1 MSMLSLFPGKY
12 DTKFLLNMSSAS
24 KIELIVEKVAA
35 LSERCLETP
44 LPEDWYRNILD
55 PELEFNSNFEEIQS
69 IGEEEFAQPLP
80 FLPFTALLITGTA
93 GAGKTSS
100 IQTLAANI
108 DCLIT
113 ATTSIAAQNLSGILN
128 RTKSAQVKTIF
139 KTFGFNSSHVSMNER
154 CSSSLNESKDIETQ
168 QKQDLSVYWNVIAD
182 IADRA
187 LTFASGKSKD
197 IPDLCE
203 SSIIIIDEAGLILR
217 HMLHT
222 VVFFYWFYNG
232 LYQTQLYKKGIIPC
246 IICVG
251 SPTQS
256 GALVSSFNPLTQNK
270 DVKKGFDVLSALI
283 CDEILSVY
291 CNISKNW
298 VIFVN
303 NKRCTDVEF
312 GEFLKH
318 IEFGLPLKQELVEYV
333 DRFVRPATYIRNPT
347 NEIGMT
353 RLFLSHFEVKTYF
366 KSLHEQVELTN
377 RDNLFVFPVYFI
389 IQNKAF
395 EDYKN
400 EISNF
405 TLEIEPWFK
414 SNLHRLNTYSQFAD
428 QDISKT
434 IQIEEIVLEDGSV
447 EETLIT
453 CHLKH
458 IRHSSIGVTSR
469 IKSSTVGFSGTYEK
483 FVELLQSDLFIEKT
497 ACEYSVHAYS
507 FLTGL
512 MFGGMYSFFSS
523 EFTTPEVICE
533 LKKIKLPDIDFLQTE
548 NFVPLQFFDET
559 DEYYDLHV
567 NDPTDE
573 EMLATDPCSDPFFL
587 KYRQIPL
594 ANALTFEEIS
604 LLYTVFK
611 EIFILRFA
619 ILQKFSSDKFGKTNL
634 VTYNRNNVSRKKCGE
649 ICSHVKSFYGMLT
662 YAIPANNYTLE
673 GYTYDNVIFLGTEKL
688 IPSIIYKRGLPKIV
702 IKDEMGFISI
712 LENNVS
718 KFTDTVNGNHFH
730 ICTTVD
736 YAIVSKVAMTVTK
749 SQGLSIQ
756 RVALDFGNNPK
767 NLKMSTIYVGM
778 SRVVDPN
785 SLIMNLNPLRFNYEN
800 DNIIASHI
808 VKALKNKETM
818 LIF

>member
-1 MSMLSLFPGKY
+1 MSLSSLFNGKY
-12 DTKFLLNMSSAS
+12 DTKFLLNMSSAA
-24 KIELIVEKVAA
+24 KVELIVEKVAA
-35 LSERCLETP
+35 LADGCLETP
-44 LPEDWYRNILD
+44 LPTDWFRNILD
-55 PELEFNSNFEEIQS
+55 PELEFNSNFEEIHS
-69 IGEEEFAQPLP
+69 IGDEEFAQPLP
-80 FLPFTALLITGTA
+80 FLPFRVLLITGTA

-100 IQTLAANI
+100 IQTLAANS

-113 ATTSIAAQNLSGILN
+113 ATTSIAAQNLSGLLN

-154 CSSSLNESKDIETQ
+154 ISCSVTTLDSIADQ
-168 QKQDLSVYWNVIAD
+168 QKHDLSTYWNVIAD
-182 IADRA
+182 IAERA
-187 LTFASGKSKD
+187 LNAANGKAKV

-203 SSIIIIDEAGLILR
+203 SSVIVIDEAGVILR
-217 HMLHT
+217 HILHT

-232 LYQTQLYKKGIIPC
+232 LHKTQLYKNRVIPC
-246 IICVG
+246 IVCVG

-256 GALVSSFNPLTQNK
+256 GALISSFNPLTQNK
-270 DVKKGFDVLSALI
+270 DVKKGFDILSALI
-283 CDEILSVY
+283 CDDILSNY
-291 CNISKNW
+291 CKISENW

-318 IEFGLPLKQELVEYV
+318 IEFGLPLKPELIEYV

-353 RLFLSHFEVKTYF
+353 RLFLSHYEVKSYF
-366 KSLHEQVELTN
+366 KVLHEQVELTN
-377 RDNLFVFPVYFI
+377 KDNLFTFPVYFI

-414 SNLHRLNTYSQFAD
+414 TNLHRLNTYSQFAD
-428 QDISKT
+428 QDLSKT
-434 IQIEEIVLEDGSV
+434 IQIEEIVLDDGSV

-458 IRHSSIGVTSR
+458 IKHSSIGVTSR
-469 IKSSTVGFSGTYEK
+469 TKSSTVGFSGTYEK

-512 MFGGMYSFFSS
+512 MYGGMYSFCLS
-523 EFTTPEVICE
+523 EFTTSEVMTEIR
-533 LKKIKLPDIDFLQTE
+533 KIKLPNIDFLQTMTAE
-548 NFVPLQFFDET
+548 VSLQTFDES
-559 DEYYDLHV
+559 DEYYDLHIA
-567 NDPTDE
+567 PTDE
-573 EMLATDPCSDPFFL
+573 EMLASDPCPDPFFL
-587 KYRQIPL
+587 KYKQLPL
-594 ANALTFEEIS
+594 TNVLTFEEIS
-604 LLYTVFK
+604 YLYTVFK
-611 EIFILRFA
+611 EIFISRFA
-619 ILQKFSSDKFGKTNL
+619 ILQRHSKEMFGKSNL
-634 VTYNRNNVSRKKCGE
+634 ITYNRNNVSSKRCGE

-662 YAIPANNYTLE
+662 YAVPANNYTLE
-673 GYTYDNVIFLGTEKL
+673 GYTYDNVIFLGTDKML
-688 IPSIIYKRGLPKIV
+688 PPIIYKRGLPKIV

-712 LENNVS
+712 LDNNVS
-718 KFTDTVNGNHFH
+718 KLTDTVNGNSFH
-730 ICTTVD
+730 ICTTID
-736 YAIVSKVAMTVTK
+736 YPIVSKVAMTVTK

-756 RVALDFGNNPK
+756 RVALDFGNDPK
-767 NLKMSTIYVGM
+767 NLKLSSIYVGM

-785 SLIMNLNPLRFNYEN
+785 NLIMNLNPLRLNYEN

-808 VKALKNKETM
+808 VKALKNKDTM